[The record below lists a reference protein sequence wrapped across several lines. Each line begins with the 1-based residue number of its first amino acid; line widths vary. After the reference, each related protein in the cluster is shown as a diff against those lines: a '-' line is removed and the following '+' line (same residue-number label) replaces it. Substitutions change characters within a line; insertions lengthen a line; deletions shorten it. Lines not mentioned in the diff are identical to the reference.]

1 MAYRYDSDLEFLKR
15 LSSSDL
21 KDLFDALVYDEDG
34 TLIMNEELT
43 SSTEYKKYGNNYAKY
58 PTRIAEELQ
67 CYGDNTFINFF
78 RNEGVLYKEILCDV
92 CDHLKVSYNEKSST
106 SLIEQNMLSKLL
118 KDSLERMSKE
128 DLEKLRHE
136 LGMTNIDK
144 MIGENK
150 QILIAS
156 VLTLFKA
163 GGSHSYAL
171 AIAVA
176 DVMVKKL

>member
-1 MAYRYDSDLEFLKR
+1 MAFLRR

-21 KDLFDALVYDEDG
+21 KDLFDALVYDKDG
-34 TLIMNEELT
+34 TPRVNEELT
-43 SSTEYKKYGNNYAKY
+43 NSTEYKRYGRDYAKY

-67 CYGDNTFINFF
+67 CYGGNTFANFF

-92 CDHLKVSYNEKSST
+92 CDHLKVNYHEKSET
-106 SLIEQNMLSKLL
+106 SLIEQNMLAKLL
-118 KDSLERMSKE
+118 KDSLERMSKK
-128 DLEKLRHE
+128 DLEELRHE

-144 MIGENK
+144 MISENK

-163 GGSHSYAL
+163 SGSHSYAL
-171 AIAVA
+171 AITVA
-176 DVMVKKL
+176 DAMVKKL